1 MRTPAEVVEEY
12 FATMRAGDP
21 RVAELFHDDARLV
34 GLGAVI
40 EGRPA
45 IDQFYAS
52 SISAAR
58 PEPALLGPP
67 LVQGDRV
74 AVEISI
80 ALAYGGPM
88 HVVDLFEVDGEKI
101 RTLTYFVCEHPA
113 R

>member
-1 MRTPAEVVEEY
+1 MKTAADVVDDY

-40 EGRPA
+40 AGRPA
-45 IDQFYAS
+45 IDEFYAS
-52 SISAAR
+52 SIAAAR
-58 PEPALLGPP
+58 PVPELLGPP
-67 LVQGDRV
+67 LVGGNRV
-74 AVEISI
+74 AVEIRI
-80 ALAYGGPM
+80 ALAYGGPL
-88 HVVDLFEVDGEKI
+88 HVVDLFEVDDGKI